1 MMLTDTRWKK
11 GNVFNEEEWSPLR
24 SSAKSVSGTQIV
36 RAHIVHERAHIVQER
51 ARVTRSVSGA
61 LTHKLLIRLGLGDSD
76 P

>member
-1 MMLTDTRWKK
+1 MITIAQLCQ
-11 GNVFNEEEWSPLR
+11 ECLR
-24 SSAKSVSGTQIV
+24 CADRAAGIV
-36 RAHIVHERAHIVQER
+36 QKRARIVHER